1 MKFSRIAIINRGEPA
16 MRLINAVG
24 EFNVERGTSLRTIA
38 LYTEPDRQAMF
49 VREADESYD
58 LGSAAFTDPEGRR
71 MLRYLD
77 YEALERAL
85 IATGADAAWVGW
97 GFVAEHAAFVD
108 LCQRLGVV
116 FIGPDAEVMRRLGD
130 KITSKRIAE
139 SADVPVAP
147 WSDGPVETLEEAR
160 RHADRL
166 GYPVMVKATAGGGG
180 RGIRRVTTPDQLE
193 AAFGAAKS
201 EAFSAFGD
209 DTMFIES
216 MVSGARHIEVQIIGD
231 DAGTVWPVGVRDC
244 SVQRRNQKL
253 LEEAPSPTLTPE
265 QDRGVKQAA
274 VRLGTAAGYRNAGT
288 VEFLYDESSRAFSF
302 MEVNARLQVEHPVT
316 ELTTGVDMVKLQL
329 AVANGEL
336 LEGPPPITTGHSIE
350 ARLNAEDPERDFA
363 PAPGIVELLRMPVGP
378 GIRIDTGIEVGDAIA
393 PEFDSMVA
401 KVLAYGT
408 TREEA
413 RGRLVRALSQMRVIV
428 RDGTSNKA
436 FLQGLLAH
444 EDYRAGNF
452 DIGWV
457 DGLVADARH
466 ITYDNSGL
474 ALIAAA
480 VAAYDEQL
488 TTDVARFRAAAA
500 RGRPEVDD
508 HDGQV
513 VRLRHRGQRYSLQV
527 ERTSDATYRVTC
539 EGAAVAVQVEDL
551 GRTGFR
557 LTCTGRSYRVLAV
570 VHGATHVIEVD
581 GISHRVTHDEG
592 GVVRA
597 PSPSVVVAMLVDPGD
612 RVKPGDRLAVIEAMK
627 METTLVA
634 ELPGTVGEILIGEN
648 VQVATGTPLLRIDP
662 DADAV
667 GEETGRRINLA
678 PLALAYDDMWHR
690 GCRHYLECLR
700 NMLLGWDV
708 GPEYLQDLAAPGS
721 SRCPTGAADPEVRAI
736 EDEVLGIF
744 LDIIALFR
752 RAPRGDESE
761 TERRSSEEYLFDY
774 LRDLGASAD
783 RLPDRFVEQLRRT
796 LAHYGIDSLEP
807 SPHLEQALYQIAR
820 SHARMGRQTQAVLT
834 VLEDRLAH
842 AEDGGE
848 QFRRLLDRLI
858 QETRGRY
865 PAVNDIAREIH
876 YRSLDMPFLEQIRA
890 QKYDEVEQIL
900 EYLAANPQ
908 APDVPV
914 KVTELVECPQPLKPL
929 LSSRFGAASPQMQ
942 RIMLEVI
949 TRRYYR
955 IRDLGPFTTYEAN
968 GFLFSAANYDFEG
981 RPIQVVSTH
990 LPYQDLLE
998 GARSL
1003 HSVLESF
1010 PEDHDVVV
1018 DIYVW
1023 QAQPRGTP
1031 EISERHVRK
1040 ILDETL
1046 GDLALRRIVVAISG
1060 SGTGTSLSGVLNFT
1074 FRGSADGSHHE
1085 ESEYRDLH
1093 PMMAKRLELWRL
1105 SNFETRRLP
1114 TLEDIYLFHGVA
1126 RDNPRDERLFAF
1138 AEVRDLTPLR
1148 DEDGKAIGVP
1158 EFERVYRDVL
1168 GPIRHFQAH
1177 RPTHK
1182 RLHWNRV
1189 QLYLWPELTFG
1200 SDEITELVQRLAPE
1214 TEGLGLERVSV
1225 RVRVRNEK
1233 GKIKARLLE
1242 ISNPGGRGVR
1252 LSIRKPWKKPMQP
1265 LSDLDQK
1272 VVRLRQRGMTHPS
1285 EILGMLAP
1293 PSEHARRGFPPGTFV
1308 EHDLINGRLEPVD
1321 RRIGRNEANVVVGV
1335 VTNMTKRYPEGMQRV
1350 IILGDPT
1357 RGVGNLSERECHRI
1371 NAALDLAEEM
1381 NVPVEWFA
1389 VSAGALISMESGTEN
1404 MDWIGRVLRRIIE
1417 FTQNGGELNI
1427 IVVGINVGAQP
1438 YWNAEATMLMHT
1450 KGILVMTP
1458 DAAMVLTGKE
1468 ALDYS
1473 GGVSA
1478 EDNQGI
1484 GGYERIMGPNGQA
1497 QYFAGNVEDACR
1509 ILLAHYE
1516 YAYVDPRE
1524 RFARPAVTSDP
1535 ADRDAGTSPHGGGFA
1550 TVGDIF
1556 SDEHN
1561 PGRKQPF
1568 EIRKVMAAVVDQ
1580 DLPHMER
1587 WHGMQHAEIAVTWD
1601 AFLGGRPV
1609 SLVGFESKPVNRLGF
1624 VPADGPLQWTSG
1636 TLFPVASKKIAR
1648 AVNAASGNRP
1658 LVVLANLSGFDGS
1671 PESMRRWQ
1679 LEYGAEIGRAIVNFQ
1694 GPIVF
1699 CVVSRYHG
1707 GAFVVFSA
1715 TLNDNMEVAAI
1726 EGSRASVIGGAPAAA
1741 VVFAR
1746 EVNNRADADPRLTEL
1761 AARVLEA
1768 EGQEK
1773 ADLRNELEVLHEAV
1787 RAEHRGAVADEFDH
1801 IHNVHR
1807 ALDVGSIHRII
1818 PADQVRPYL
1827 IDAVR
1832 RGITKELERLGR
1844 KN

>member
-24 EFNVERGTSLRTIA
+24 EFNAERGTSLCTIA
-38 LYTEPDRQAMF
+38 LYTAPDRQAMF

-58 LGSAAFTDPEGRR
+58 LGPAAFTDAQGRR

-97 GFVAEHAAFVD
+97 GFVAEHAAFAE

-116 FIGPDAEVMRRLGD
+116 FIGPDPDVMRRLGD
-130 KITSKRIAE
+130 KITSKQIAE
-139 SADVPVAP
+139 SAEVPVAP
-147 WSDGPVETLEEAR
+147 WSGEPVETVDEAR

-166 GYPVMVKATAGGGG
+166 GYPVMIKATAGGGG
-180 RGIRRVTTPDQLE
+180 RGIRRVASPDDLDN
-193 AAFGAAKS
+193 AFSAAKS

-209 DTMFIES
+209 DTMFIEA
-216 MVSGARHIEVQIIGD
+216 MVGGARHIEVQIIGD

-253 LEEAPSPTLTPE
+253 LEEAPSPILTSE
-265 QDRGVKQAA
+265 QDREVKEAA
-274 VRLGTAAGYRNAGT
+274 ARLGRAAGYRNAGT
-288 VEFLYDESSRAFSF
+288 VEFLYDEAARAFSF

-336 LEGPPPITTGHSIE
+336 LEGPSPETVGHAIE
-350 ARLNAEDPERDFA
+350 ARLNAEDPERGFT
-363 PAPGIVELLRMPVGP
+363 PAPGTVELLRMPVGP

-401 KVLAYGT
+401 KVLAYGN

-413 RGRLVRALSQMRVIV
+413 RARLLRALSQMRVIV

-436 FLQGLLAH
+436 FLRGLLAH
-444 EDYRAGNF
+444 EDFVEGRF

-457 DGLVADARH
+457 DRLVAEGKHLAD
-466 ITYDNSGL
+466 DNAGL

-480 VAAYDEQL
+480 IAAYDEQL
-488 TTDVARFRAAAA
+488 ETDVARFRAAAA

-513 VRLRHRGQRYSLQV
+513 VRLRHRGQRYSFQV
-527 ERTSDATYRVTC
+527 EQTSEQSYRVGC
-539 EGAAVAVQVEDL
+539 DEAIVAADVEDL

-557 LTCTGRSYRVLAV
+557 LTCAGRSYRVLAV
-570 VHGATHVIEVD
+570 VHGATHVVEVD
-581 GISHRVTHDEG
+581 GVSHRITHDEG

-597 PSPSVVVAMLVDPGD
+597 PSPSVVVAMLVEPGD

-634 ELPGTVGEILIGEN
+634 ELPGTVDEILISEN

-662 DADAV
+662 DTDAA
-667 GEETGRRINLA
+667 GEKTGRRIDLSA
-678 PLALAYDDMWHR
+678 LGLAYDDLWHR
-690 GCRHYLECLR
+690 GCQHYLDSLHH
-700 NMLLGWDV
+700 MLLGWDV
-708 GPEYLQDLAAPGS
+708 QPAHLQELAAPGS
-721 SRCPTGAADPEVRAI
+721 SRCPRGAADPEVRAL

-752 RAPRGDESE
+752 RSPRGDETE

-774 LRDLGASAD
+774 LSDLGASAD
-783 RLPDRFVEQLRRT
+783 RLPPRFVEQLRRT
-796 LAHYGIDSLEP
+796 LAHYGVDSLEP
-807 SPHLEQALYQIAR
+807 TPQLERALYQIAR
-820 SHARMGRQTQAVLT
+820 SQARMSRQTQAVLT

-848 QFRRLLDRLI
+848 RFRRLLDRLI
-858 QETRGRY
+858 QETRNRY

-876 YRSLDMPFLEQIRA
+876 YRALDMPFLEQIRA

-900 EYLAANPQ
+900 GYLAANPEG
-908 APDVPV
+908 PDISE
-914 KVTELVECPQPLKPL
+914 KVTELVDCPQPLKPL
-929 LSSRFGAASPQMQ
+929 LSSRFGDASPHMQ

-955 IRDLGPFTTYEAN
+955 IRDLGPFTTYEA
-968 GFLFSAANYDFEG
+968 GGYLFSAAEYDFEG
-981 RPIQVVSTH
+981 RPIHVVSTH
-990 LPYQDLLE
+990 LAYQDLLE
-998 GARSL
+998 GTRNLHEVLARLS
-1003 HSVLESF
+1003 
-1010 PEDHDVVV
+1010 EDHDVVV

-1031 EISERHVRK
+1031 EISERHVRR

-1074 FRGSADGSHHE
+1074 FRGSPDGHYHE

-1114 TLEDIYLFHGVA
+1114 TTEDIYLFHGVA
-1126 RDNPRDERLFAF
+1126 LDNPRDERLFGF

-1148 DEDGKAIGVP
+1148 DEDGKVVGVP

-1189 QLYLWPELTFG
+1189 QIYVWPELTFG
-1200 SDEITELVQRLAPE
+1200 SDEITALVQRLAPE

-1225 RVRVRNEK
+1225 RVRVRNAK
-1233 GKIKARLLE
+1233 GKLKARLLE

-1252 LSIRKPWKKPMQP
+1252 LSVRKPWKKPMQP

-1293 PSEHARRGFPPGTFV
+1293 PREHARRGFPPGTFV
-1308 EHDLINGRLEPVD
+1308 EHDLVGDRLEPVE
-1321 RRIGRNEANVVVGV
+1321 RRVGRNEANVVVGV
-1335 VTNMTKRYPEGMQRV
+1335 VTNVTERYPDGMQRV

-1381 NVPVEWFA
+1381 GVPLEWFA

-1458 DAAMVLTGKE
+1458 EAAMVLTGKQ

-1497 QYFAGNVEDACR
+1497 QYFASNVEDACR

-1516 YAYVDPRE
+1516 YAYVQPGE
-1524 RFARPAVTSDP
+1524 RFARPAVTNDP
-1535 ADRDAGTSPHGGGFA
+1535 AERDAGASLHGGEFA

-1556 SDEHN
+1556 SDDRN

-1609 SLVGFESKPVNRLGF
+1609 SLIGFESKPVNRLGF

-1636 TLFPVASKKIAR
+1636 TLFPVASKKVAR

-1679 LEYGAEIGRAIVNFQ
+1679 LEYGAEIGRAIVNFE

-1741 VVFAR
+1741 VVFTR
-1746 EVNNRADADPRLTEL
+1746 EVTNRTNADPRVTEL
-1761 AARVLEA
+1761 TARVSEA

-1773 ADLRNELEVLHEAV
+1773 AELRSELEVLAEAV
-1787 RAEHRGAVADEFDH
+1787 RAEHLGAVADEFDQ
-1801 IHNVHR
+1801 IHDVHR
-1807 ALDVGSIHRII
+1807 ALEVGSIHRII
-1818 PADQVRPYL
+1818 PGDQIRPYL
-1827 IDAVR
+1827 IDAVV
-1832 RGITKELERLGR
+1832 RGIDKELERLGKKR
-1844 KN
+1844 